1 MIKRLQS
8 RKGFTIIELIVV
20 LGIIAVLSA
29 IMLPMFANSGKP
41 QEAAAKAKSFYY
53 AAQSVFIDYKASNTD
68 SLVTEGYF
76 KYQKGTEK
84 YFAKDADGTKYATY
98 LYVVAH
104 AEPDKGFTS
113 VELSVS
119 SDTEEYSENGYD
131 CLNPSYSAYVEQTS
145 GELLDALN
153 SYSTT
158 DDYGYYYALVDSQC
172 RVLVSY
178 WSQDDINI
186 LSDAGTGSGAFSKS
200 KISFT
205 SNDTIGSS
213 IVGSYPTSYS
223 ANDMDMFFAG

>member
-53 AAQSVFIDYKASNTD
+53 ATQSIFIDYKASNND
-68 SLVTEGYF
+68 ALVTEGYF
-76 KYQKGTEK
+76 RFEHEGTTKY
-84 YFAKDADGTKYATY
+84 AKDAVAGKNATY
-98 LYVVAH
+98 LYVMAH

-119 SDTEEYSENGYD
+119 SDDKTSVTGYK
-131 CLNPSYSAYVEQTS
+131 CMANPAVQTS

-172 RVLVSY
+172 RVLASY
-178 WSQDDINI
+178 WSQDDIGT
-186 LSDAGTGSGAFSKS
+186 LSDSGTGSGAFTKP
-200 KISFT
+200 KITFT
-205 SNDTIGSS
+205 SNDTIGTS
-213 IVGSYPTSYS
+213 IVGAFPASYS
-223 ANDMDMFFAG
+223 ADNVDMFFAG

>member
-53 AAQSVFIDYKASNTD
+53 AAQSVFIEYKASNTD
-68 SLVTEGYF
+68 AAVTDGYF
-76 KYQKGTEK
+76 KFEQEGATKC
-84 YFAKDADGTKYATY
+84 AKDAHDGKNATY
-98 LYVVAH
+98 LYVMAH
-104 AEPDKGFTS
+104 AEPEKGFTS

-119 SDTEEYSENGYD
+119 ENGKTSVTGYE
-131 CLNPSYSAYVEQTS
+131 CMHTPAVQTS

-186 LSDAGTGSGAFSKS
+186 LSDSGTGSGAFSKS